1 MEEFKK
7 TIDIEKIIK
16 DKNPTL
22 HKWLP
27 RFLLNYLKRKLHE
40 YRINEC
46 VWINRDKF
54 GYDFN
59 DACLKYIGAN
69 VTWQGLENLPETG
82 GVILVANHPLGG
94 IDGLAIIQAVT
105 QKRRDIRST
114 VNDIL
119 TNLTNFE
126 DLFVGVNKVG
136 TTSIDALKAID
147 NFYASTGVS
156 MVFPAGMVSR
166 KQNGKIEDLE
176 WKKSFVTKSIL
187 YNKPVLPVYV
197 DGKNSPF
204 FYNFALW
211 RKRLGIKANIEMFFL
226 PDEMFSLKNKNIKLK
241 FGKLIMP
248 DTFDRSKT
256 HQQWAQVIK
265 EEVYKLESN

>member
-16 DKNPTL
+16 DKNPAM

-27 RFLLNYLKRKLHE
+27 RFVINYLKRKLHE
-40 YRINEC
+40 HRINEC

-82 GVILVANHPLGG
+82 GIILVANHPLGG
-94 IDGLAIIQAVT
+94 IDGLAIIQAVI
-105 QKRRDIRST
+105 QKRKDIRST

-119 TNLTNFE
+119 TDLTNFE

-136 TTSIDALKAID
+136 VTSVEALKAID
-147 NFYASTGVS
+147 AFYGSAGVS
-156 MVFPAGMVSR
+156 MVFPAGLVSR

-197 DGKNSPF
+197 DGKS
-204 FYNFALW
+204 
-211 RKRLGIKANIEMFFL
+211 LGIKANIEMFFL

-248 DTFDRSKT
+248 DTFDKSKT
-256 HQQWAQVIK
+256 HQQWAQVVK
-265 EEVYKLESN
+265 EQVYKLENN